1 MLCNARIVLY
11 LSSLNYEKK
20 EFKCACFKTTQ
31 NTFNDMGNQLRSVS
45 KIYIPLTEMKYE
57 KILINPNVDYAIID
71 SDGIVPNADVS
82 PNGELLNASI
92 LLKSGANLITLAS
105 LKNYGSLNA
114 QHYYLE
120 VTK

>member
-1 MLCNARIVLY
+1 MFCNARIVLY

-31 NTFNDMGNQLRSVS
+31 NTFTEMGNQLRSVS
-45 KIYIPLTEMKYE
+45 KIYIPLTEMKDE